1 MKHCRLVVQ
10 RQRKQKGE
18 QLDIFDGEYT
28 YRCILTNDW
37 DMTDEE
43 IIQHYNIRLVK
54 IFG

>member
-1 MKHCRLVVQ
+1 MEDLNLYLKDVLTER
-10 RQRKQKGE
+10 KGE

-43 IIQHYNIRLVK
+43 IIQHNLGARID
-54 IFG
+54 